1 MLSQPL
7 QPKDRNL
14 IAPWLKLGAK
24 TEQAKRSKPVKLSD
38 LTTKCQQTKKNHLF
52 ILLMVKGHNLHTPN
66 LKATLWHQ
74 MNIEPDLDLYHP
86 SDFIRPPNFRR
97 TKDAAQANTQ
107 HTSSGVKA
115 QFNSE
120 GDGNGPSHRKTHD
133 LRTVYGVEL
142 LGQGDLHATAPL
154 RASVSAQARA
164 A

>member
-1 MLSQPL
+1 
-7 QPKDRNL
+7 
-14 IAPWLKLGAK
+14 
-24 TEQAKRSKPVKLSD
+24 
-38 LTTKCQQTKKNHLF
+38 
-52 ILLMVKGHNLHTPN
+52 MVKGHNLHTPN